1 MPVLPKNRSLSY
13 RKRPLFVIQ
22 VYSEDSDDQEN
33 HLVDSWRWD
42 SSAPLDHAE
51 CVNLLIERLEK
62 AYDIGYRDFCLHMPV
77 GKATN
82 SAEGFYG
89 VNPWTGMPE
98 NRQQE
103 MVALYDWIKERKLL
117 NPSGFT
123 FGIYISIPA
132 RKDFNET
139 LIGLFNDGITVPD
152 PSNLTSQNWLKNQV
166 DKWAETG
173 AERLWLDSAAN
184 TDSQSEMQSI
194 SFYEA
199 FNIQKP
205 FYESLNFHVGGG
217 DIPVSSDFLS
227 IDESVTND
235 AWLGSNSYIDT
246 FEKLVNDTFSF
257 DYNAATRVCSINTFA
272 PGESYEAPWGG
283 IYSLTGNLFTRGGTV
298 SPWVSGDVVY
308 IKTNNG
314 FTYGKYVIE
323 NILDDG
329 KFTLSSTQPYSAG
342 VLPVTDCTNVIAQY
356 TLRPGIATTNWTPI
370 NETDEIT
377 IAFHSVNGFSNQKMI
392 DLMDNGLRIGFWG
405 SLDYD
410 SVDNDEA
417 GRIYN
422 NYLDWI
428 TSKSTTTRVIR
439 KQN

>member
-1 MPVLPKNRSLSY
+1 MPILPRNRSLSY

-42 SSAPLDHAE
+42 SFAPLDHAG
-51 CVNLLIERLEK
+51 CVNALIKRLDQ

-77 GKATN
+77 GKTTD

-89 VNPWTGMPE
+89 VNPWTGMPV

-103 MVALYDWIKERKLL
+103 MTALYEWIQAKKLL
-117 NPSGFT
+117 NPSGLT

-132 RKDFNET
+132 RKDFDGT
-139 LIGLFNDGITVPD
+139 LIGLVSGEITIPD
-152 PSNLTSQNWLKNQV
+152 PSTLIGQNWLKNQV
-166 DKWAETG
+166 NSWSETG

-184 TDSQSEMQSI
+184 TDSQSEMQSL

-205 FYESLNFHVGGG
+205 YYESLNFHVGGG

-227 IDESVTND
+227 IDESVVND

-246 FEKLVNDTFSF
+246 LESLVNDTFSF
-257 DYNAATRVCSINTFA
+257 NYNAATRVCTINTFA
-272 PGESYEAPWGG
+272 PGKSYEAPWGG

-323 NILDDG
+323 SITGNDTI
-329 KFTLSSTQPYSAG
+329 TLSSTQPYAAG
-342 VLPVTDCTNVIAQY
+342 SLPVTNCTNVVAQY

-410 SVDNDEA
+410 SIDNDEA
-417 GRIYN
+417 ERIYN